1 MFINQNIFYVNVVST
16 GKDILILEDSG
27 SFSLVDGVKMA
38 NSLIR
43 VYKELPDERKKI
55 FSDYLAVLK
64 KFVRYGNEFRFKVY
78 ADLEGKTFVY
88 ATSDEP
94 DTNFVEC
101 FYPGVTL
108 TRVDTIFLWSLWKFA
123 RENENVMIDMHCH
136 LSRFFKD
143 GIISVRWVRQM
154 YDLSVPLDELFKHR
168 ERRRERKKVL
178 HFTPHFSSDPEDLE
192 FFYEKMYLPYINQ
205 RHSDAIILKKIFLQQ
220 DLKTG
225 GEVCFVRKDGL
236 IAAGGFCNHVGD
248 RYSMLILGLSD
259 EKYNE
264 EGAVAA
270 LFYYGILR
278 GLEKKARYFDFGL
291 SKPFITD
298 GVCIYKRKW
307 GGGICRDQE
316 LPRIIYLKNIRKD
329 GLFVLDGE
337 TLKVLTSEDNAVCRQ
352 YCTDAGIA
360 PKFI

>member
-1 MFINQNIFYVNVVST
+1 
-16 GKDILILEDSG
+16 
-27 SFSLVDGVKMA
+27 MA
-38 NSLIR
+38 NPIIR
-43 VYKELPDERKKI
+43 LYKELPDEHKKI
-55 FSDYLAVLK
+55 LNDYLAVLK
-64 KFVRYGNEFRFKVY
+64 KIARYGNEFRFKVY
-78 ADLEGKTFVY
+78 ADLEGNTFVY

-123 RENENVMIDMHCH
+123 RENENVMIDMHCS
-136 LSRFFKD
+136 LSRFFGD
-143 GIISVRWVRQM
+143 GIISVRWIRQM
-154 YDLSVPLDELFKHR
+154 YDLSVPIDELFRHR

-178 HFTPHFSSDPEDLE
+178 QFTPHFSSDPEDLE
-192 FFYEKMYLPYINQ
+192 FFYEKLYLPYIQ
-205 RHSDAIILKKIFLQQ
+205 KRHNDAIILKKVFLLQ
-220 DLKTG
+220 DLKKG
-225 GEVCFVRKDGL
+225 GELCFVKKDGL

-248 RYSMLILGLSD
+248 RYSMLILGLTD
-259 EKYNE
+259 EKYNG

-307 GGGICRDQE
+307 GGGIYRDHE
-316 LPRIIYLKNIRKD
+316 IRRVVYLKNIRKD
-329 GLFVLDGE
+329 GLFVLEDDK
-337 TLKVLTSEDNAVCRQ
+337 LKVLVSDDNAVCKQ
-352 YCTDAGIA
+352 YCSETGIE
-360 PKFI
+360 PKII